1 MIARF
6 CLYSVFKN
14 LRFADPFLFLF
25 LLELGYSYGQIG
37 LLLGFERLVL
47 ALLEIPSG
55 VVADFW
61 GRRRSVAACFLFYA
75 ASFALFPL
83 AAAQPEP
90 ARLAW
95 LYAAAALFA
104 LGEAMR
110 TGGHKA
116 IMLDWLDSRGESDRA
131 TRVVAVTRAWSK
143 ASAAVSAIAGGVVI
157 WRTGRYDTAFQL
169 SAAAAGAGFALML
182 TYPRELEGEHA
193 RAGVGRKG
201 GEPLRILPRFAGL
214 AAAAGIL
221 PLFFQSILFESQTRM
236 LLKYYLQPFLK
247 EGLEARGLAI
257 LGTGALW
264 VGINELLREG
274 AGSAGAWFAPEYEK
288 RSGGAG
294 PALRRAYVLLAASAV
309 AVGLCQLQG
318 WMIAGLVV
326 LVAVTLLQNLRRPV
340 FVGAF
345 NRLMDKPHR
354 ATSLS
359 IESQARSLVAAAML
373 PATGFVADRWG
384 LDAVFPMIAAV
395 LLLGLLVRQ
404 PGEGAAGAP

>member
-1 MIARF
+1 MLVRF

-14 LRFADPFLFLF
+14 LRFADPFLILF
-25 LLELGYSYGQIG
+25 LLDLGYSYGQIG

-47 ALLEIPSG
+47 AAFEIPSG

-61 GRRRSVAACFLFYA
+61 GRRKSVAACFLFYT
-75 ASFALFPL
+75 ASFALFPF
-83 AAAQPEP
+83 AAAQ
-90 ARLAW
+90 AAGVRLAW

-131 TRVVAVTRAWSK
+131 TRVIAVTRTFSK
-143 ASAAVSAIAGGVVI
+143 ASAAVSAAAGGFVL
-157 WRTGRYDTAFQL
+157 WRARDYGVLFHL
-169 SAAAAGAGFALML
+169 SAVSALAGFVLML
-182 TYPRELEGEHA
+182 TYPAELEGEHV

-221 PLFFQSILFESQTRM
+221 PLFFQSIVFESQAKM
-236 LLKYYLQPFLK
+236 LLDYYLQPFLK
-247 EGLEARGLAI
+247 EGLEARGILI

-264 VGINELLREG
+264 VGINQLANEG
-274 AGSAGAWFAPEYEK
+274 MGSLGAWFAPDFE
-288 RSGGAG
+288 RWSGGARI
-294 PALRRAYVLLAASAV
+294 ALGRAYRTCVALSLL
-309 AVGLCQLQG
+309 VGLCQVRG
-318 WMIAGLVV
+318 WMITGLLA
-326 LVAVTLLQNLRRPV
+326 LVGVTLLQNLRRPV

-359 IESQARSLVAAAML
+359 IESQARSLLAAAML
-373 PATGFVADRWG
+373 PVTGFVADRWG
-384 LDAVFPMIAAV
+384 LSAVFPMISAV
-395 LLLGLLVRQ
+395 LLVGLLAR
-404 PGEGAAGAP
+404 PREA